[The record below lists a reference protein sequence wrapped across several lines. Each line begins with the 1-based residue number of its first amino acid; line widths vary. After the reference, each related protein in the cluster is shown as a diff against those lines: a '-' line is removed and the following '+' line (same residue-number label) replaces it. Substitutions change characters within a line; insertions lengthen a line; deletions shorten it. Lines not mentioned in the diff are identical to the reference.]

1 MKQMKKIDWT
11 EFVLSLILMVQII
24 FLAIITYQKMNPEKI
39 IYNPMKTQVFKMMV
53 EDFNKLKAG
62 EGDQK
67 ELQRRLNIESN
78 YLIGTP
84 MPKGNK

>member
-1 MKQMKKIDWT
+1 MKLKTIDWILIAWNVLWISALIYVAT
-11 EFVLSLILMVQII
+11 EPRVVTI
-24 FLAIITYQKMNPEKI
+24 
-39 IYNPMKTQVFKMMV
+39 NPMKTQVFKMMV
-53 EDFNKLKAG
+53 GDFNKLKAG